1 MTRPNKSLRFQGKDV
16 NNFKDIR
23 FFIGFTKKAYFSIW
37 KTRPNKSLR
46 FKGKD
51 VNNFKV
57 IRFLEVLL
65 KSLFLFSNVKRAL
78 GFIYSSAKEKKSI
91 SVSSHFKKI

>member
-37 KTRPNKSLR
+37 KTRPNKSLS
-46 FKGKD
+46 FKGND

-57 IRFLEVLL
+57 IRF
-65 KSLFLFSNVKRAL
+65 FT
-78 GFIYSSAKEKKSI
+78 GFTKKLI
-91 SVSSHFKKI
+91 LIFQCKKGP